1 MEWIGEITKEINF
14 VINFVKTRI
23 WISLDCQFIVFLIE
37 DYSNSVDSFEIT
49 EEYTLD
55 TLPLW
60 KKFHF
65 LKKERERIVES

>member
-1 MEWIGEITKEINF
+1 ML
-14 VINFVKTRI
+14 
-23 WISLDCQFIVFLIE
+23 SLLTLWKLVYGFLSIANSSYFYIE

-65 LKKERERIVES
+65 LKKERERIVER